1 MNYYKVTFT
10 IKAEVSPFEQETI
23 ETCTTIM
30 TSSFPEAYVL
40 ALKDWQDASGFVL
53 KSIEFLGSHYKET
66 EMEIKRRKEWYKK
79 SMK

>member
-1 MNYYKVTFT
+1 
-10 IKAEVSPFEQETI
+10 
-23 ETCTTIM
+23 
-30 TSSFPEAYVL
+30 VL